1 MIENEFQNT
10 ESIKLKINTDKKSKN
25 DNLDPSNQLL
35 ESKENLIDTSD
46 KNKNKKKEEEEEK
59 KKLLEKEKENQKSI
73 MRKSKLNNIT
83 FVQNLKEYF
92 PEEISKEEIRCMVM
106 NALSGYIVNN
116 KKNFVAGKT
125 VTREQSEA
133 IANLVFEKVKSD
145 QNSQIEEYDEDN
157 LTNEKNLLDDLKIK
171 VCMSDLTSD
180 VVKKIFF
187 KNKENVPPEEVSKT
201 IQNVSQGSENVKVL
215 TIELLA
221 K

>member
-59 KKLLEKEKENQKSI
+59 KKLIEKEKENQKSI

-187 KNKENVPPEEVSKT
+187 KNKENIPPEEVSRT

>member
-1 MIENEFQNT
+1 MIENEVQES

-25 DNLDPSNQLL
+25 DNLDPSNHLV
-35 ESKENLIDTSD
+35 ESHENLIDTSD
-46 KNKNKKKEEEEEK
+46 KNKNKNKEEEK
-59 KKLLEKEKENQKSI
+59 TIQLETANQKSI

-92 PEEISKEEIRCMVM
+92 PEEISKEEVRCMVM
-106 NALSGYIVNN
+106 NALSGYIIPN

-125 VTREQSEA
+125 VTKEQSEA
-133 IANLVFEKVKSD
+133 IANLVFEKIKGD
-145 QNSQIEEYDEDN
+145 KNSQIEEYDEDN
-157 LTNEKNLLDDLKIK
+157 LTNENVLLDDLKIK
-171 VCMSDLTSD
+171 ICMSDLKAD

-187 KNKENVPPEEVSKT
+187 KNKENVPIEEVNKT

>member
-59 KKLLEKEKENQKSI
+59 KKLIEKEKENQKSI

>member
-187 KNKENVPPEEVSKT
+187 KNKENIPPEEVSRT

>member
-187 KNKENVPPEEVSKT
+187 KNKENIPPEEVSKT